1 MRGWAIFVMVWV
13 HSTWLAL
20 GADKVYMWSF
30 AVVYPMPVFFAVSG
44 YLWSYKN
51 RPGVPWRRWLKMLVL
66 LLVGSLGYALL
77 FGEDAWGM
85 FSDMYYYWFFA
96 ALLLCELCQYGLD
109 RLALGR
115 TARAALQVYIVG
127 AVLLW
132 NVFWWCME
140 DFGANRFGI
149 PWADM
154 ESYWLF
160 YAMGAMMGRD
170 LKARRALT
178 TWPMAAIGA
187 LLLAYGIYCGK
198 GAGSPGGL
206 AGGLGAVTLTWW
218 AFRQLSIRTHRGA
231 SLLAWVGRQ
240 SLGVFLLSYP
250 VLSWLLPLGLRAPRS
265 WVDTT
270 PRQWFAALAVAIPV
284 TLLMAAATYLFKN
297 FFKNLKFIHIQK
309 I

>member
-30 AVVYPMPVFFAVSG
+30 AVVYPMPVFFAVLG

-231 SLLAWVGRQ
+231 SLHGRGQKLSVRLRSSSPSGTASKPASGATFPPLA
-240 SLGVFLLSYP
+240 
-250 VLSWLLPLGLRAPRS
+250 
-265 WVDTT
+265 D
-270 PRQWFAALAVAIPV
+270 LAGASS
-284 TLLMAAATYLFKN
+284 AAAASGSGAEAGSGAGKRRARTSA
-297 FFKNLKFIHIQK
+297 
-309 I
+309 

>member
-115 TARAALQVYIVG
+115 TVRAA
-127 AVLLW
+127 
-132 NVFWWCME
+132 
-140 DFGANRFGI
+140 
-149 PWADM
+149 
-154 ESYWLF
+154 
-160 YAMGAMMGRD
+160 
-170 LKARRALT
+170 
-178 TWPMAAIGA
+178 
-187 LLLAYGIYCGK
+187 
-198 GAGSPGGL
+198 
-206 AGGLGAVTLTWW
+206 
-218 AFRQLSIRTHRGA
+218 
-231 SLLAWVGRQ
+231 
-240 SLGVFLLSYP
+240 
-250 VLSWLLPLGLRAPRS
+250 
-265 WVDTT
+265 
-270 PRQWFAALAVAIPV
+270 
-284 TLLMAAATYLFKN
+284 
-297 FFKNLKFIHIQK
+297 
-309 I
+309 

>member
-132 NVFWWCME
+132 VVH
-140 DFGANRFGI
+140 
-149 PWADM
+149 
-154 ESYWLF
+154 
-160 YAMGAMMGRD
+160 
-170 LKARRALT
+170 
-178 TWPMAAIGA
+178 
-187 LLLAYGIYCGK
+187 
-198 GAGSPGGL
+198 GGL
-206 AGGLGAVTLTWW
+206 WREPV
-218 AFRQLSIRTHRGA
+218 RHP
-231 SLLAWVGRQ
+231 VG
-240 SLGVFLLSYP
+240 
-250 VLSWLLPLGLRAPRS
+250 
-265 WVDTT
+265 
-270 PRQWFAALAVAIPV
+270 
-284 TLLMAAATYLFKN
+284 
-297 FFKNLKFIHIQK
+297 
-309 I
+309 

>member
-140 DFGANRFGI
+140 DLGANRFGI

-160 YAMGAMMGRD
+160 YAMGSMMGRD

-178 TWPMAAIGA
+178 TWPVAAIGA

-198 GAGSPGGL
+198 GAGSPAVSARLRSPGGRSDNSRFGRTGVRPCSRGWGGRAWGCSCCRIRCCRGCCRWGCECPA
-206 AGGLGAVTLTWW
+206 AG
-218 AFRQLSIRTHRGA
+218 SI
-231 SLLAWVGRQ
+231 LLRVNGSRPWRWP
-240 SLGVFLLSYP
+240 S
-250 VLSWLLPLGLRAPRS
+250 RS
-265 WVDTT
+265 
-270 PRQWFAALAVAIPV
+270 RC
-284 TLLMAAATYLFKN
+284 
-297 FFKNLKFIHIQK
+297 
-309 I
+309 